1 MTALELI
8 KAGIVLL
15 WAAWLSMVTLLNVTD
30 ALKERGVLP
39 ETWSLASGNF
49 AYMVDV
55 TKIHNTPKAAC
66 WVMFIGVIIWEA
78 IASLL
83 LWWALFVGTLETT
96 NVAFLVSLALWGA
109 FMLADEYFITYAV
122 ESEGASSVAT
132 THRDLFVA
140 FLVSLVALHL
150 L

>member
-1 MTALELI
+1 MTVLELI

-15 WAAWLSMVTLLNVTD
+15 WAAWLSLVTLLNVTD

-49 AYMVDV
+49 GYIVAV
-55 TKIHNTPKAAC
+55 TRIHNTPKTAC
-66 WVMFIGVIIWEA
+66 WVMFIGVIVWEA

-83 LWWALFVGTLETT
+83 LWWALLVGTLEAI
-96 NVAFLVSLALWGA
+96 NMAFLVSLALWGA
-109 FMLADEYFITYAV
+109 FMLADEYFITYATDG
-122 ESEGASSVAT
+122 EGSVAT

>member
-15 WAAWLSMVTLLNVTD
+15 WAAWLSLVTLLNVTD
-30 ALKERGVLP
+30 ALKERGRLP

-49 AYMVDV
+49 AYMVEV
-55 TKIHNTPKAAC
+55 TRIHNTPKAAC
-66 WVMFIGVIIWEA
+66 WVMFTGVIVWEA

-83 LWWALFVGTLETT
+83 LWWALFAGTLKAI

-109 FMLADEYFITYAV
+109 FMLVDEYFITYGA
-122 ESEGASSVAT
+122 EGDIAT

-140 FLVSLVALHL
+140 FLVSLVALHVL
-150 L
+150 

>member
-1 MTALELI
+1 MTSLELI
-8 KAGIVLL
+8 EAGIVLL
-15 WAAWLSMVTLLNVTD
+15 WAAWLSIVTLLNVTD

-39 ETWSLASGNF
+39 LTWSLASGNF
-49 AYMVDV
+49 AYMVNV
-55 TKIHNTPKAAC
+55 TRIHNTPKAAC
-66 WVMFIGVIIWEA
+66 WVMFVGVIIWEA

-83 LWWALFVGTLETT
+83 LWRALFVGTLAAIDL
-96 NVAFLVSLALWGA
+96 AFLVSLALWGA
-109 FMLADEYFITYAV
+109 FMLVDEYFITYAV
-122 ESEGASSVAT
+122 DSEGSVAT